1 MSTLNDV
8 GLGYIKLG
16 QPATTLS
23 GGEAQRVKL
32 STYLSKRATGKT
44 LFILDEPTTGLSF
57 EDCNS
62 LIKILHR
69 LVDNKNSV
77 ILIEHHLDI
86 IKNADWIVD
95 LGPGAGAEGGK
106 LIAQGT
112 PENIAYKDDS
122 FTGLY
127 LKKDSGIVPKR
138 GSAISTNLKRSAS
151 IKKQKE
157 TAFSFPDRTSEK
169 DYTIKKRSSRFRR
182 SRSYS

>member
-1 MSTLNDV
+1 MLARFSVNERTDLYPDDIA
-8 GLGYIKLG
+8 L
-16 QPATTLS
+16 T
-23 GGEAQRVKL
+23 
-32 STYLSKRATGKT
+32 RAYASVLTQELEVLCKQIT
-44 LFILDEPTTGLSF
+44 IA
-57 EDCNS
+57 
-62 LIKILHR
+62 KINGTPK
-69 LVDNKNSV
+69 LVDKKNSV

-127 LKKDSGIVPKR
+127 LKKDSGIIPKR

-151 IKKQKE
+151 IKKPKE

>member
-1 MSTLNDV
+1 M
-8 GLGYIKLG
+8 
-16 QPATTLS
+16 
-23 GGEAQRVKL
+23 
-32 STYLSKRATGKT
+32 SKRATGKT

-151 IKKQKE
+151 IKKPKK

-169 DYTIKKRSSRFRR
+169 DYTIKRGLLVSEDLVLILKLFFGFQFCSHHIPCPFQFLQASICIHCQEQ
-182 SRSYS
+182 